1 MIIRQFFWKT
11 IKNSVKFFKNK
22 FFILFIVWGFYSQTV
37 VAVNVTPAITDPKLI
52 EETNLQREK
61 IFAELIED
69 PTNLDFLFK
78 YANLS
83 ILLGDLEAAISV
95 FEQMLIYEP
104 DLPRIRLELGVLYF
118 RLNAYP
124 SAKLYLN
131 SVKKYDAPEEVLKK
145 VDSFL
150 DSIVEAERD
159 FVHQHVLSMGLTRS
173 SNANSGID
181 DDIIEIAGFSLE
193 VPDTSK
199 PQNDLTRNIRY
210 TYTLNQDLNHPRGDK
225 VNYLIALTDQR
236 LETFSQF
243 DTSSIVTS
251 ATRTFNL
258 EGNPTSIFSRPSI
271 DATITGFIVLLAD
284 KSLLSSQKYDLKF
297 TGALSDSAYFAI
309 GGFHDQRKFL
319 INDLKSGLMNGL
331 FLSNSYISDS
341 NILTEI
347 EYEYSKYNAKASY
360 ETYQSNSFGLNI
372 TSVLG
377 KGWGFKASLSHVNKS
392 HFSPLPVFGER
403 KDKLNSM
410 KLEFS
415 KSSSDNCFF
424 ESYRLSKND
433 NSSSIE
439 IFAKS
444 NLQITADFSYVC
456 LFNNSNS

>member
-1 MIIRQFFWKT
+1 M
-11 IKNSVKFFKNK
+11 KFFKNK

-225 VNYLIALTDQR
+225 VNYLVALTDQR

-251 ATRTFNL
+251 ASRTFNL

-360 ETYQSNSFGLNI
+360 ETYQSNSFGLNV

-403 KDKLNSM
+403 KDKLNSV

-415 KSSSDNCFF
+415 RSSSDNCFF

>member
-1 MIIRQFFWKT
+1 M
-11 IKNSVKFFKNK
+11 KFFKNK

-181 DDIIEIAGFSLE
+181 EDIIEIAGFALE
-193 VPDTSK
+193 VPDSSK

-225 VNYLIALTDQR
+225 VNYLVALTDQR

-271 DATITGFIVLLAD
+271 DATVTGFIVLLAD
-284 KSLLSSQKYDLKF
+284 KSLLNSQKYDLKF

-360 ETYQSNSFGLNI
+360 ETYQSNSFGLNV

>member
-1 MIIRQFFWKT
+1 M
-11 IKNSVKFFKNK
+11 KFFKNK

>member
-1 MIIRQFFWKT
+1 M
-11 IKNSVKFFKNK
+11 KFFKNK

-181 DDIIEIAGFSLE
+181 EDIIEIAGFALE
-193 VPDTSK
+193 VPDSSK

-225 VNYLIALTDQR
+225 VNYLVALTDQR

-258 EGNPTSIFSRPSI
+258 EGNPTSIFSRPSL
-271 DATITGFIVLLAD
+271 DATVTGFIVLLAD
-284 KSLLSSQKYDLKF
+284 KSLLNSQKYDLKF

-360 ETYQSNSFGLNI
+360 ETYQSNSFGLNV

>member
-1 MIIRQFFWKT
+1 MKL
-11 IKNSVKFFKNK
+11 FKSK
-22 FFILFIVWGFYSQTV
+22 FFILFVVWVFYSQTV

-150 DSIVEAERD
+150 DSIVEAEKD
-159 FVHQHVLSMGLTRS
+159 FVHQHILSMGLTRS

-181 DDIIEIAGFSLE
+181 DDIIEIAGFALE
-193 VPDTSK
+193 VPDSSK
-199 PQNDLTRNIRY
+199 PQRDLTRNIRY

-225 VNYLIALTDQR
+225 VNYLVALTDQR

-258 EGNPTSIFSRPSI
+258 EGNPTSIFSRPAL
-271 DATITGFIVLLAD
+271 DATVTGFIVFLAD
-284 KSLLSSQKYDLKF
+284 KSLLTSQKYDLKF
-297 TGALSDSAYFAI
+297 TGALSDSSYFSI

-319 INDLKSGLMNGL
+319 INDLKSGLMNGIL
-331 FLSNSYISDS
+331 LSNSYISDS

-360 ETYQSNSFGLNI
+360 ETYQSNSFGLNV

-377 KGWGFKASLSHVNKS
+377 KGWGFKASLSHVNKA
-392 HFSPLPVFGER
+392 HFSPLPIFGER
-403 KDKLNSM
+403 KERLNSM

-424 ESYRLSKND
+424 ESYRVSKND
-433 NSSSIE
+433 NKSSIE

-456 LFNNSNS
+456 LFNNSSS

>member
-1 MIIRQFFWKT
+1 MKL
-11 IKNSVKFFKNK
+11 FKSK
-22 FFILFIVWGFYSQTV
+22 FFILFVVWVFYSQTV

-150 DSIVEAERD
+150 DSIVEAEKD
-159 FVHQHVLSMGLTRS
+159 FVHQHILSMGLTRS

-181 DDIIEIAGFSLE
+181 DDIIEIAGFALE
-193 VPDTSK
+193 VPDSSK

-225 VNYLIALTDQR
+225 VNYLVALTDQR
-236 LETFSQF
+236 LETFNQF

-331 FLSNSYISDS
+331 LLSNSYISDS

-360 ETYQSNSFGLNI
+360 ETYQSNSFGLNV

>member
-1 MIIRQFFWKT
+1 M
-11 IKNSVKFFKNK
+11 KFFKNK

-360 ETYQSNSFGLNI
+360 ETYQSNSFGLNV

>member
-1 MIIRQFFWKT
+1 M
-11 IKNSVKFFKNK
+11 KFFKNK

-52 EETNLQREK
+52 EETNIQREK

-193 VPDTSK
+193 VPDSSK

-360 ETYQSNSFGLNI
+360 ETYQSNSFGLNV

>member
-1 MIIRQFFWKT
+1 M
-11 IKNSVKFFKNK
+11 KFFKNK

-225 VNYLIALTDQR
+225 VNYLVALTDQR

-251 ATRTFNL
+251 ASRTFNL

-360 ETYQSNSFGLNI
+360 ETYQSNSFGLNV